1 MRHSRLCALSVG
13 RCGREPARVRVPNA
27 SGVVRA
33 GGEGCAPAAAAHAGV
48 NAGWDVCVRVRV
60 CEAARALLARARKP
74 VVTPVDLLP
83 TVVSALKLCYL
94 GESEGG
100 R

>member
-1 MRHSRLCALSVG
+1 MCHSRLCALSVE
-13 RCGREPARVRVPNA
+13 RCGRELARARVPNA
-27 SGVVRA
+27 LGVVRA
-33 GGEGCAPAAAAHAGV
+33 GGEGCARGAAAHAGA
-48 NAGWDVCVRVRV
+48 NAGWALCVRARA